1 MSFPSPSGD
10 RLRRESRSMIN
21 YLNSQKYVD
30 AAKKQLEPNVFNH
43 SLALEACM
51 SGLFDYFKINNL
63 LGVNEPE
70 KDDWMLA
77 GFLHD
82 IDYSGE
88 FKPTHPQKTLEALA
102 KYGLTIKESVH
113 NLIKAHAPDLTGYQ
127 PKNKAEWSIF
137 CADSL
142 TGLIMAV
149 AFVYPSRKLA
159 DVKLSSVVKRL
170 LKEPKFAAGTRRE
183 DIKKCIL
190 PEGLN
195 LPVEKF
201 VEICL
206 NSMKAVASEIGL

>member
-1 MSFPSPSGD
+1 MD
-10 RLRRESRSMIN
+10 R
-21 YLNSQKYVD
+21 QKYID
-30 AAKKQLEPNVFNH
+30 ALKKQLEPNVFNH

-51 SGLFDYFKINNL
+51 SGLYDYFAQNNQL
-63 LGVNEPE
+63 TNDQATKEE
-70 KDDWMLA
+70 WMLA
-77 GFLHD
+77 GLLHD

-102 KYGLTIKESVH
+102 KYGLTISETVH

-159 DVKLSSVVKRL
+159 DVKLSSVIKRL

-183 DIKKCIL
+183 DIKKCID
-190 PEGLN
+190 PAGLN

-201 VEICL
+201 VEICFEA
-206 NSMKAVASEIGL
+206 MKKVAAEIEL

>member
-1 MSFPSPSGD
+1 
-10 RLRRESRSMIN
+10 MIDGN
-21 YLNSQKYVD
+21 KYAD
-30 AAKKQLEPNVFNH
+30 ALKKQLEPNVFNH

-51 SGLFDYFKINNL
+51 GGLYDYFAQNNQL
-63 LGVNEPE
+63 TNDQATKEE
-70 KDDWMLA
+70 WMLA

-88 FKPTHPQKTLEALA
+88 FKPTHPQKTLEALG
-102 KYGLTIKESVH
+102 KYDLTISETVH
-113 NLIKAHAPDLTGYQ
+113 NIIKAHAPDLTGYQ

-183 DIKKCIL
+183 DIKKCVD
-190 PEGLN
+190 PNGLN
-195 LPVEKF
+195 LSIEKF

-206 NSMKAVASEIGL
+206 NSMKTIAGEIGL

>member
-1 MSFPSPSGD
+1 MSFP
-10 RLRRESRSMIN
+10 RRRESRPMIN
-21 YLNSQKYVD
+21 YQNRQKYVD
-30 AAKKQLEPNVFNH
+30 ALKKQLEPNVFNH

-51 SGLFDYFKINNL
+51 GGLYDYFSSNQQLTIDNPPKS
-63 LGVNEPE
+63 
-70 KDDWMLA
+70 DWMLS
-77 GFLHD
+77 GLLHD

-102 KYGLTIKESVH
+102 KYGLTISETVH

-183 DIKKCIL
+183 EIKQCVL

-206 NSMKAVASEIGL
+206 NSMKAIAGEIGV

>member
-1 MSFPSPSGD
+1 MIDYQD
-10 RLRRESRSMIN
+10 R
-21 YLNSQKYVD
+21 QKYLE
-30 AAKKQLEPNVFNH
+30 ALKKQLEDNVFKH

-51 SGLFDYFKINNL
+51 GGIYDYLIQVGEL
-63 LGVNEPE
+63 RVNEFASLE
-70 KDDWMLA
+70 LKKEDWMLA
-77 GFLHD
+77 GLLHD

-88 FKPTHPQKTLEALA
+88 FKPTHPQKTLETL
-102 KYGLTIKESVH
+102 KLHNLTISDTVH
-113 NLIKAHAPDLTGYQ
+113 NIIKAHAPDLTGYQ

-159 DVKLSSVVKRL
+159 DVKLKSVLKRL

-183 DIKKCIL
+183 DIKMCVN

-206 NSMKAVASEIGL
+206 ASMQSVASEIGL

>member
-1 MSFPSPSGD
+1 MD
-10 RLRRESRSMIN
+10 R
-21 YLNSQKYVD
+21 QKYVN
-30 AAKKQLEPNVFNH
+30 ALKKQLEPNVFNH

-51 SGLFDYFKINNL
+51 AGLYDHFAQNNL
-63 LGVNEPE
+63 LADE
-70 KDDWMLA
+70 KATKEEWMLS
-77 GFLHD
+77 GLLHD

-102 KYGLTIKESVH
+102 KYDLSISETVH
-113 NLIKAHAPDLTGYQ
+113 NIIKAHAPDLTGRKPQ
-127 PKNKAEWSIF
+127 NKAEWSIL

-159 DVKLSSVVKRL
+159 DVKLSSVIKRL

-183 DIKKCIL
+183 EIKTCVN

-195 LPVEKF
+195 LPIDKF

-206 NSMKAVASEIGL
+206 NSMKGISDKIGV

>member
-1 MSFPSPSGD
+1 MD
-10 RLRRESRSMIN
+10 R
-21 YLNSQKYVD
+21 QKYVD
-30 AAKKQLEPNVFNH
+30 ALKKQLEPNVFNH

-51 SGLFDYFKINNL
+51 GGLFDYFKANNL
-63 LGVNEPE
+63 LSAEEPS
-70 KDDWMLA
+70 KDDWMLS
-77 GFLHD
+77 GLLHD

-88 FKPTHPQKTLEALA
+88 FKPTHPQKTLEALS
-102 KYGLTIKESVH
+102 KYQLTISDTVH
-113 NLIKAHAPDLTGYQ
+113 NIIKAHAPDLTGRQ
-127 PKNKAEWSIF
+127 PQNKSEWSIF

-183 DIKKCIL
+183 DIKKCAL

-206 NSMKAVASEIGL
+206 NSMKMVASTIGL

>member
-1 MSFPSPSGD
+1 MSYNRQPYF
-10 RLRRESRSMIN
+10 
-21 YLNSQKYVD
+21 D
-30 AAKKQLEPNVFNH
+30 ATKQQLETNILYH

-51 SGLFDYFKINNL
+51 GSLYDYFAANNL
-63 LGVNEPE
+63 LSPNDPPKE
-70 KDDWMLA
+70 DWTLA
-77 GFLHD
+77 GLIHD

-88 FKPTHPQKTLEALA
+88 FKEQHPAKTREVLSKYSLEASD
-102 KYGLTIKESVH
+102 TVH
-113 NLIKAHAPDLTGYQ
+113 NIIQAHDARFTGVNC
-127 PKNKAEWSIF
+127 KNKAEWSIF

-142 TGLIMAV
+142 TGLITAV
-149 AFVYPSRKLA
+149 AFVYPSRKLV

-183 DIKKCIL
+183 EIKMCSN

-206 NSMKAVASEIGL
+206 DAMKNIASEIDL

>member
-1 MSFPSPSGD
+1 MD
-10 RLRRESRSMIN
+10 R
-21 YLNSQKYVD
+21 QKYIE
-30 AAKKQLEPNVFNH
+30 ALQRQLEPNVFNH

-51 SGLFDYFKINNL
+51 GGLYDYFQQNNQL
-63 LGVNEPE
+63 TNSQATKEE
-70 KDDWMLA
+70 WMLA
-77 GFLHD
+77 GLLHD

-102 KYGLTIKESVH
+102 KYNLTISETVH

-127 PKNKAEWSIF
+127 LKNKAEWSIF

-142 TGLIMAV
+142 TGLITAV
-149 AFVYPSRKLA
+149 TLVYPSKKLA

-183 DIKKCIL
+183 DIKMCANSQ
-190 PEGLN
+190 GLN

-206 NSMKAVASEIGL
+206 NSMKAISNDLDL

>member
-1 MSFPSPSGD
+1 MD
-10 RLRRESRSMIN
+10 R
-21 YLNSQKYVD
+21 QKYID
-30 AAKKQLEPNVFNH
+30 AAKKQLENNVFNH

-51 SGLFDYFKINNL
+51 GGLYDYFQQQQNPSTS
-63 LGVNEPE
+63 LGARE
-70 KDDWMLA
+70 DWMMA

-88 FKPTHPQKTLEALA
+88 YKPTHPQKTLEALA
-102 KYGLTIKESVH
+102 KYDLTISETVH
-113 NLIKAHAPDLTGYQ
+113 NIIKAHAPDLTGRKPQ
-127 PKNKAEWSIF
+127 NKAEWSIF

-159 DVKLSSVVKRL
+159 DVKLSSIMKRL

-183 DIKKCIL
+183 EIKMCVN

-195 LPVEKF
+195 LPIEKF

-206 NSMKAVASEIGL
+206 NSMKAVAGEIGL

>member
-1 MSFPSPSGD
+1 MSFP
-10 RLRRESRSMIN
+10 RRRESRPMTN
-21 YLNSQKYVD
+21 YPDRRKYID
-30 AAKKQLEPNVFNH
+30 ALQKQLEPSVLNH

-51 SGLFDYFKINNL
+51 GGLYDYLLTNNGL
-63 LGVNEPE
+63 TDSEPKKE
-70 KDDWMLA
+70 EWMLA
-77 GFLHD
+77 GLLHD

-102 KYGLTIKESVH
+102 KYGLTISETIH
-113 NLIKAHAPDLTGYQ
+113 NIIKAHAPDLTGYQ

-159 DVKLSSVVKRL
+159 DVKLSSVIKRL

-183 DIKKCIL
+183 DIKKCID
-190 PEGLN
+190 PAGLN

-201 VEICL
+201 VEICFEA
-206 NSMKAVASEIGL
+206 MKKVAAEIEL

>member
-1 MSFPSPSGD
+1 MD
-10 RLRRESRSMIN
+10 YQNR
-21 YLNSQKYVD
+21 QKYLD
-30 AAKKQLEPNVFNH
+30 ALKKQLEPNVFNH

-51 SGLFDYFKINNL
+51 AGLYDYFAQNNQL
-63 LGVNEPE
+63 TNNQETKE
-70 KDDWMLA
+70 DWMLS
-77 GFLHD
+77 GLLHD

-88 FKPTHPQKTLEALA
+88 FKPTHPHKTLEVLA
-102 KYGLTIKESVH
+102 KYNLTISETVH
-113 NLIKAHAPDLTGYQ
+113 NLIKAHAPDLMDYQ
-127 PKNKAEWSIF
+127 PKTKGEWSIF

-170 LKEPKFAAGTRRE
+170 LKDLRFAAGTRRE

-190 PEGLN
+190 AEGLN

-206 NSMKAVASEIGL
+206 NSMKSIAPQIGL

>member
-1 MSFPSPSGD
+1 MG
-10 RLRRESRSMIN
+10 
-21 YLNSQKYVD
+21 
-30 AAKKQLEPNVFNH
+30 
-43 SLALEACM
+43 
-51 SGLFDYFKINNL
+51 GLYDYFQQQQNPSTS
-63 LGVNEPE
+63 LGARE
-70 KDDWMLA
+70 DWMLA

-102 KYGLTIKESVH
+102 KYDLTISETVH
-113 NLIKAHAPDLTGYQ
+113 NIIKAHAPDLTGRKPQ
-127 PKNKAEWSIF
+127 NKAEWSIF

-159 DVKLSSVVKRL
+159 DVKLSSIMKRL

-183 DIKKCIL
+183 EIKMCVN

-195 LPVEKF
+195 LPIEKF

-206 NSMKAVASEIGL
+206 NSMKAVAGEIGL

>member
-1 MSFPSPSGD
+1 MD
-10 RLRRESRSMIN
+10 R
-21 YLNSQKYVD
+21 QKYVD
-30 AAKKQLEPNVFNH
+30 ALKKQLEPNIFNH

-51 SGLFDYFKINNL
+51 GGLYDYFTANNL
-63 LGVNEPE
+63 LTPNDLPKE
-70 KDDWMLA
+70 DWMLA
-77 GFLHD
+77 GLLHD
-82 IDYSGE
+82 IDFSGE

-102 KYGLTIKESVH
+102 KYSLTISETVH
-113 NLIKAHAPDLTGYQ
+113 NIIKAHAPDLTGRKPQ
-127 PKNKAEWSIF
+127 NKAEWSIF

-170 LKEPKFAAGTRRE
+170 LKDLRFAAGTRRE
-183 DIKKCIL
+183 EIKMCTN

-206 NSMKAVASEIGL
+206 NSMKAIAGEIGL